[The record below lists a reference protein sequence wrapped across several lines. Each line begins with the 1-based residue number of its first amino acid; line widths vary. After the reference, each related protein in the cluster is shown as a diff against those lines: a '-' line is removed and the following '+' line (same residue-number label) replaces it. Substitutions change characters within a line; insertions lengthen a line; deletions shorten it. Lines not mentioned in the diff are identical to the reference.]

1 MTPVGAARSL
11 LLLLGVWWSWNDT
24 AWFTNYFD
32 PDRLPIHLVPVVLGR
47 LADVRLATVSVRAKR
62 ASRRGVLW
70 SDPRHPAHR
79 LALNHSLSWG

>member
-32 PDRLPIHLVPVVLGR
+32 PDRLPIQLVPVVLM
-47 LADVRLATVSVRAKR
+47 LAGSPMSGSLPRAFGQSGLPAA
-62 ASRRGVLW
+62 ASCGAIRVIRPTGW
-70 SDPRHPAHR
+70 H
-79 LALNHSLSWG
+79 

>member
-32 PDRLPIHLVPVVLGR
+32 PDRLPIQLVPVVLM
-47 LADVRLATVSVRAKR
+47 LAGSPM
-62 ASRRGVLW
+62 SG
-70 SDPRHPAHR
+70 
-79 LALNHSLSWG
+79 SLP